1 MVDFVDAANEQQFI
15 ESTREIFRAYLPE
28 SDAWAYPNMFS
39 IYATVIGGL
48 AWSSVNEARRGF
60 DARINPQTATGDNL
74 DLIAAQPPLNLLRN
88 GATISTGMLSVTGW
102 TLATVP
108 VGYQF
113 QTASGKQYVTTSG
126 AVLAAGAGLLS
137 VKSVMTGAAQ
147 NSPMGQQLT
156 AAGGTAKSLGIFGG
170 FDIETDDQ
178 LRARI
183 YATRREFNFFGSS
196 CSYID
201 ALKGFPGV
209 TRVWAVEDGP
219 YAYIAVEMA
228 DAYPCGTPMPSDLA
242 AMEAYFITACLT
254 PVCAGPCIEGVESL
268 VIHPQITW
276 EVCPEQVC
284 DVEQA
289 MRDWLRANYD
299 LGEGVQAC
307 DIRAWLQEN
316 YGELGPVVSCC
327 EDYPPVCNAV
337 YNCVELIGG

>member
-88 GATISTGMLSVTGW
+88 GATLSTGMLSVTGW

-126 AVLAAGAGLLS
+126 AVLTAGAGLLS
-137 VKSVMTGAAQ
+137 VKSVITGAAQ

-183 YATRREFNFFGSS
+183 YAARREFNFFGSS

-209 TRVWAVEDGP
+209 TRAWPVEDGLMS
-219 YAYIAVEMA
+219 YIVIEMA
-228 DAYPCGTPMPSDLA
+228 DAYPCGSPLPADITA
-242 AMEAYFITACLT
+242 IENYFTTACLT
-254 PVCAGPCIEGVESL
+254 PLCAPPCFKPVKGL
-268 VIHPQITW
+268 TIHPEITYKDCAADIC
-276 EVCPEQVC
+276 EINAAM
-284 DVEQA
+284 QA
-289 MRDWLRANYD
+289 WLRANYD

-316 YGELGPVVSCC
+316 YGELGPVISCC